1 MVSIQTAL
9 SSFWVL
15 AWVPKDICLSWYK
28 HVCTVGPQAFS
39 FSSPE
44 PGGCLLVE
52 GSSQTQPVI
61 QQRLYPFSPAFT
73 LTHTPTWELS
83 YLRLS
88 FLANAVKP

>member
-1 MVSIQTAL
+1 MVSIQVAL

-15 AWVPKDICLSWYK
+15 AWVLKDIRLSWYK
-28 HVCTVGPQAFS
+28 HVWTIGPQAFS

-44 PGGCLLVE
+44 PGGCFLVE
-52 GSSQTQPVI
+52 GSSQTQPI
-61 QQRLYPFSPAFT
+61 AQHRLCPFSLAFT

-88 FLANAVKP
+88 SLVNAVKP